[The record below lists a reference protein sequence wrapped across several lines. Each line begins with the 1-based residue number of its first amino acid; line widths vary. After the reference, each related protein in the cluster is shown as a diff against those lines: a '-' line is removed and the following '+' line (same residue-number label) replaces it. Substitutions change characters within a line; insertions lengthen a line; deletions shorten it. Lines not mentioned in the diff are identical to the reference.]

1 MRTTTRITFVT
12 TALLLSCALTAQQPQ
27 KQDKKPTKPDPTI
40 KIATLGASTRAPT
53 KDEVKQLG
61 LKFEVR
67 ARGQIV
73 SDLVKDG
80 AATKA
85 GLAAGDVLVRLSN
98 VEVFSQ
104 DDIADVLRASA
115 PGQKVEAAVLRAK
128 TGKEETIE
136 IALGT
141 KEVKLPK
148 VAPLA
153 WDYASLANLDAA
165 LAKAKKEK
173 KLVLVGLS
181 GAET

>member
-1 MRTTTRITFVT
+1 MRTTTRISFVT
-12 TALLLSCALTAQQPQ
+12 TALLLSCAVSAQQPP
-27 KQDKKPTKPDPTI
+27 KQDKKPTKPEPTV
-40 KIATLGASTRAPT
+40 KVATLGASTRAPT
-53 KDEVKQLG
+53 KEEVKKLG

-73 SDLVKDG
+73 SELIKDG

-85 GLAAGDVLVRLSN
+85 GLAAGDVIVRLGN

-104 DDIADVLRASA
+104 DDIADVLRVSA
-115 PGQKVEAAVLRAK
+115 PGQKLKAAVLRAK

-141 KEVKLPK
+141 KEIKEPK
-148 VAPLA
+148 VAPLP
-153 WDYASLANLDAA
+153 WVYASLANLDAA
-165 LAKAKKEK
+165 LAKAKKDK
-173 KLVLVGLS
+173 KLVLVGFS

>member
-1 MRTTTRITFVT
+1 M
-12 TALLLSCALTAQQPQ
+12 
-27 KQDKKPTKPDPTI
+27 I
-40 KIATLGASTRAPT
+40 KDS
-53 KDEVKQLG
+53 
-61 LKFEVR
+61 
-67 ARGQIV
+67 
-73 SDLVKDG
+73 

-85 GLAAGDVLVRLSN
+85 GLAAGDVIVRLGN

-104 DDIADVLRASA
+104 DDIADVLHVSA
-115 PGQKVEAAVLRAK
+115 PGQKLKAAVLRAK
-128 TGKEETIE
+128 TGKEETVE

-141 KEVKLPK
+141 REVKVPK

-165 LAKAKKEK
+165 LAQAKKDK